1 MITVYEKGEHFYLEN
16 KDFLLT
22 NIFTEVFFR
31 LDAKLL
37 SETNKE
43 EYAIMA
49 ETNNKKLVALRKLPY
64 STLFY
69 GDEDL
74 VNDMV
79 DFLLE
84 QQYVI
89 KDILCILP
97 LGEIITNQLNARGY
111 HYYKHLAMDYMIC
124 KQSVYPSNSC
134 VSKPTLDDVDEL
146 LELCRTFAIE
156 VHLTPTE
163 NKQRIIDQ
171 LDDFRIIKKDNHI
184 VAMAAVSESTSED
197 KRIAYVY
204 TRPEYRGNHLAK
216 KVVANIVNETLEKG
230 LCLSLNVDQANPISN
245 QLYKSLG
252 FSKLFSQAIFM
263 EKEAK

>member
-22 NIFTEVFFR
+22 NMYTAVFFR
-31 LDAKLL
+31 IDCELL
-37 SETNKE
+37 KETNKE

-49 ETNNKKLVALRKLPY
+49 EANNKKLVALRKLPY

-69 GDEDL
+69 GDEQL
-74 VNDMV
+74 VSEMV
-79 DFLLE
+79 DFLLQ

-97 LGEIITNQLNARGY
+97 LGDVIINQLNSKGNN
-111 HYYKHLAMDYMIC
+111 YYKHLAMDYMLC
-124 KQSVYPSNSC
+124 KQSVYPSSAC
-134 VSKPTLDDVDEL
+134 VNKPSIEDVDEL
-146 LELCRTFAIE
+146 VELCRTFAIE
-156 VHLTPTE
+156 VQLTPTE
-163 NKQRIIDQ
+163 NKEKIIKQ
-171 LDDFRIIKKDNHI
+171 LDEFRIIKEDGKI
-184 VAMAAVSESTSED
+184 VAMATVSESTGED

-204 TRPEYRGNHLAK
+204 TRPEYRGKKLAK

-230 LCLSLNVDQANPISN
+230 IYLSLNVDQENPISN

-252 FSKLFSQAIFM
+252 FTKIFSQALFK
-263 EKEAK
+263 EKEVK